1 VLVPGDGHFQIPML
15 KSKYIF
21 QIKNTEAISS
31 SSIRKL
37 LWFEI
42 TKMMIVVLK
51 NKFTVLFIIIFG
63 TLSFSITRQLGAG
76 QFSSVRPL

>member
-42 TKMMIVVLK
+42 TKMMIVV
-51 NKFTVLFIIIFG
+51 
-63 TLSFSITRQLGAG
+63 
-76 QFSSVRPL
+76 